1 MSSSDDADQARCEA
15 LIGIGEY
22 LMSMGA
28 LLAVEH
34 DCGDEVCM
42 RRDQQ
47 AKALVWQRIKTML
60 KGALALADN
69 DAAAAA
75 RVLILMAA
83 EDGDYTGGIN

>member
-1 MSSSDDADQARCEA
+1 MADEADKARCEA

-28 LLAVEH
+28 LLALEH

-42 RRDQQ
+42 ARDQH
-47 AKALVWQRIKTML
+47 AKQMVWQRVKTML
-60 KGALALADN
+60 KGAMALADN

-83 EDGDYTGGIN
+83 EDGDYTGGVN